1 MSNSLET
8 LYRVSN
14 AKTRSI
20 SPENLTGGKGEGG
33 MATTGSA
40 SNAARDLGQGWKV
53 NPFIVVPA
61 GTTFTL
67 GEIAGSGAIQHIWMT
82 PTGNWRYSI
91 LRMYW
96 DDEKE
101 PSVEVPL
108 GDFFAMGWG
117 KYAQLSS
124 LAVCVNPGSAFNSYW
139 VMPFRKKARI
149 DHREHRRE
157 ADDHL
162 LPDRLRAR
170 GRARRTRP
178 TFTRSSGG

>member
-1 MSNSLET
+1 MSPRRPIRRASLAFGVIALALTAASGPHAQQQSGFDGVSNSLET

-61 GTTFTL
+61 RTTFTL

-82 PTGNWRYSI
+82 PSGHWRRRS
-91 LRMYW
+91 RRRW
-96 DDEKE
+96 R
-101 PSVEVPL
+101 
-108 GDFFAMGWG
+108 GW
-117 KYAQLSS
+117 K
-124 LAVCVNPGSAFNSYW
+124 W
-139 VMPFRKKARI
+139 I
-149 DHREHRRE
+149 RR
-157 ADDHL
+157 
-162 LPDRLRAR
+162 RAR
-170 GRARRTRP
+170 
-178 TFTRSSGG
+178 